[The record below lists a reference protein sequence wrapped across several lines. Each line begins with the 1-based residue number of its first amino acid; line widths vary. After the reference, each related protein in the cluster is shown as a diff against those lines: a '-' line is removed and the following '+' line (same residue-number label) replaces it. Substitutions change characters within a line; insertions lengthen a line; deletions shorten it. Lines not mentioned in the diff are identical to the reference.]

1 MNDGPKA
8 PPGTLGR
15 FQGKQ
20 QGFRVHDVSV
30 ALAAAAGRRSFRC
43 AGNILDCLKT
53 QISVRVREQ
62 EAAALR
68 GIGLARVPRDLLQGG
83 GRDHGGGRYRSA
95 RSGNS
100 VTTTPRC
107 PLSLSSF
114 ATWIAPAAAAPALW
128 PASRPSSRTSR
139 SAVSQP
145 RSVGMLNFRSSS
157 DSL

>member
-15 FQGKQ
+15 LQGVQ
-20 QGFRVHDVSV
+20 QGFRVHHVSV
-30 ALAAAAGRRSFRC
+30 ALAAPAGRRSLRR
-43 AGNILDCLKT
+43 AGDVGDRLKT
-53 QISVRVREQ
+53 QFSVRVREQ

-68 GIGLARVPRDLLQGG
+68 GVGLARVPRDLLLGR

-95 RSGNS
+95 RSGKS

-107 PLSLSSF
+107 PLSLSSR

-128 PASRPSSRTSR
+128 PASRPSSRTSC

-145 RSVGMLNFRSSS
+145 RSVGMFSFRSNS
-157 DSL
+157 DAL